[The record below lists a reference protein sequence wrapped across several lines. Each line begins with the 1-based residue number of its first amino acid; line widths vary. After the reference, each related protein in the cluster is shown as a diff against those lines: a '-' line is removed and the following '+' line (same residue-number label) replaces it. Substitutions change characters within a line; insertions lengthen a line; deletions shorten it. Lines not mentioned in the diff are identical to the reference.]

1 MDTLANLPTGW
12 SSLDDSADDDSIEE
26 PIISP
31 VRTVLEKITRSSRHA
46 LPDSPIAPEPPKSPV
61 GSTGTKK
68 SPKSVWQLPCHSL
81 SRLACEREPFRCL
94 YDDEKR
100 LCGPARVGWG
110 EKYAVQWFGSRQL
123 WRSKVISLFDRAGNN
138 CNIESNVKNIR
149 VFTSK
154 ESASQSIIVAGTIE
168 PTAID
173 KSRSPDSN
181 IIYKITYNAKDVV
194 DNSLQVEIAIYRNI
208 ITRLV
213 NNRNTPHVTSYL
225 GFQTCGIEI
234 GLPVGQFG
242 AYFDQ
247 LENIDNELYDTTRAN
262 LLITERSSGI
272 EFSKWLNKET
282 TLRDLLSIIF
292 QILYTLNCFAR
303 IGLQHND
310 LHDRNIFIE
319 DMGQPLTLFYKRGP
333 NQYVELTTRYIA
345 KIYDWDR
352 GSILHPAVP
361 SNLEL
366 TKYYCR
372 KYGTCEHYSPKFD
385 LFEFIAILHQR
396 GLNNVDS
403 SIKATVK
410 QWIIK
415 ILDWGWYSKIY
426 EREISHTLA
435 YLELPTDVQFKPVKD
450 ALRIFVDYPWIEP
463 PFIVKSGTGDDLPLE
478 IFFQPPQERI
488 RVQEMWNPVTDVTHQ
503 SRDIA
508 PESYEEYDPFISP
521 VLKTWEDELKLDHHS
536 LSKYGDKL
544 AKEISKK
551 IMREF
556 TTEEGDVY
564 NHACWWLC
572 LYQFHRLSLAEQKS
586 LIEFPVISDTIDNI
600 WNMFDNRL
608 PIAIP
613 RYIMMGPSRAP

>member
-1 MDTLANLPTGW
+1 MDALADLPVGW
-12 SSLDDSADDDSIEE
+12 GLLDDPAEDE
-26 PIISP
+26 PTVSS
-31 VRTVLEKITRSSRHA
+31 VRSVFDRLAKASRHE
-46 LPDSPIAPEPPKSPV
+46 LPDNPTAPEPPKSPV
-61 GSTGTKK
+61 DSAGTKR

-81 SRLACEREPFRCL
+81 SRLACEREPYRCL

-100 LCGPARVGWG
+100 ICGPAKAGWG

-149 VFTSK
+149 VFTNK

-173 KSRSPDSN
+173 KSRLPDSN
-181 IIYKITYNAKDVV
+181 IIYKITYDAKDVT

-234 GLPVGQFG
+234 GLPAGQFG

-247 LENIDNELYDTTRAN
+247 LENIDNELYDTTKAN

-272 EFSKWLNKET
+272 EFRKWLNKET

-292 QILYTLNCFAR
+292 QVLYTLNCFAR

-366 TKYYCR
+366 TRLYCR

-385 LFEFIAILHQR
+385 LFEFIAVLHQY
-396 GLNNVDS
+396 GLNNVDP
-403 SIKATVK
+403 SIRATVK

-415 ILDWGWYSKIY
+415 ILDWDWYSKMY
-426 EREISHTLA
+426 EREISHTLS
-435 YLELPTDVQFKPVKD
+435 YLEVPTDAQFKPVKD

-463 PFIVKSGTGDDLPLE
+463 PFVVKSGTGDDLPSE

-488 RVQEMWNPVTDVTHQ
+488 RVQEMWNPVTDITHQ
-503 SRDIA
+503 SRDITS
-508 PESYEEYDPFISP
+508 ESYEDYSP
-521 VLKTWEDELKLDHHS
+521 LMSPIIKVWEDELGLDHHH
-536 LSKYGDKL
+536 LAEYVTKL
-544 AKEISKK
+544 LKAISEKIRKK
-551 IMREF
+551 F
-556 TTEEGDVY
+556 TADEGPVY
-564 NHACWWLC
+564 SHACWWLC
-572 LYQFHRLSLAEQKS
+572 AYQFHRLSPAEQKVLVDLS
-586 LIEFPVISDTIDNI
+586 VVSDTIDNI